1 MSDNATPSYV
11 ELSGQTYTLF
21 VDAIASA
28 NHRAL
33 GYAKSLYEIV
43 SRPYAS
49 SAVETN
55 VRENFERAHQIVEL
69 TVNELQA
76 SGQKNAEFAEKVAS
90 HGAKLQDSWTH
101 SMRGVL
107 KTGLSNITYVKDA
120 AETSFD
126 GFAKRVEEMQSRT
139 TVSAN

>member
-1 MSDNATPSYV
+1 MSENATPSYV

-21 VDAIASA
+21 VDAIAAA
-28 NHRAL
+28 NHRTL
-33 GYAKSLYEIV
+33 GYMKSLYEIA

-76 SGQKNAEFAEKVAS
+76 TGQKNAEFAEKVAA

-101 SMRGVL
+101 SLRGVL
-107 KTGLSNITYVKDA
+107 KSGLSNITYVKDT